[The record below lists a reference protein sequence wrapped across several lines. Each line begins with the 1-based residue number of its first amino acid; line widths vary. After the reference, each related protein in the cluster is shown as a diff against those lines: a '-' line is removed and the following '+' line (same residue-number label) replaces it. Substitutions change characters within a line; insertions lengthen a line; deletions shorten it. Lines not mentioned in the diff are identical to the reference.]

1 MKTRSVVLAAL
12 VALVLSGC
20 ETSNVES
27 AAETPPPEVEVVK
40 ATAVSVQPW
49 KTFTT
54 RIEAPERVDLRPRIS
69 GVIESVH
76 FVEGQQVEKGQL
88 LFSLDQRHLIAQVEQ
103 LKSELVRADAAFD
116 QARQEAQRA
125 RRLVARQA
133 IAEEQAELRESVERQ
148 TQAEVAAIK
157 ARLAAAELDLSYAS
171 IRAPIAGTIARANIT
186 AGNTVTANQSLL
198 TNISSNQSRYAYFD
212 MDERTWHQHFS
223 TRDQA
228 LGVPV
233 LLQLTGETGFPHRG
247 QIDFVDNAIDTG
259 TGTLRLRAV
268 LSGGDDAPVP
278 GAFARV
284 RLAVAKASQKILVP
298 DRAIAT
304 DLDSRFVLTVADD
317 GKTEYTPVTL
327 GDRFGAYR
335 VITSG
340 LAADTWVVA
349 NGTAKIG
356 PDTPIS
362 AVEIPMDT
370 SNLQLTLSASGDTA
384 PRTAAVAKDEHES

>member
-1 MKTRSVVLAAL
+1 MKTRSVVLAVL

-27 AAETPPPEVEVVK
+27 AAETPPPQVEVVK

-103 LKSELVRADAAFD
+103 LKSELVRAEAAFD

-171 IRAPIAGTIARANIT
+171 IRAPISGTIARANIT

-223 TRDQA
+223 NRDHA

-259 TGTLRLRAV
+259 TGTLSLRAV

-298 DRAIAT
+298 DRGRC
-304 DLDSRFVLTVADD
+304 DGPRQPFRADRGGQWQNRVHPSHPGRPLWCLPRGHQWLGRRYPGGCQWHSEDWPGHANHRGGNSD
-317 GKTEYTPVTL
+317 GYLQP
-327 GDRFGAYR
+327 
-335 VITSG
+335 
-340 LAADTWVVA
+340 AADPV
-349 NGTAKIG
+349 G
-356 PDTPIS
+356 
-362 AVEIPMDT
+362 
-370 SNLQLTLSASGDTA
+370 Q
-384 PRTAAVAKDEHES
+384 